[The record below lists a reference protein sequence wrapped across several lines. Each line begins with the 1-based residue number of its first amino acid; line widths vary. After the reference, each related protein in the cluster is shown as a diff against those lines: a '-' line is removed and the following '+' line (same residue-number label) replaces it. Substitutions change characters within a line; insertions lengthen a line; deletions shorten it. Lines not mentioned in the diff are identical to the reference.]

1 MRNML
6 NPHFYG
12 LVATGSRGRALNE
25 RPAGKCGNFRNY
37 AAQFKR
43 FRQKNASLPAF
54 DPAAS
59 CHARDLRFR

>member
-1 MRNML
+1 MHNVL

-12 LVATGSRGRALNE
+12 LVSTGGRGAPQMSAQR
-25 RPAGKCGNFRNY
+25 RRCRNFRNY
-37 AAQFKR
+37 AAQIKR